1 MQVRYVVGVLA
12 LSLAGAASI
21 IQHEGTINKV
31 YLDPVGI
38 PTVCTGHTSTVSY
51 KDVGR
56 GFPAAVCTDLLRQDT
71 RVAEAA
77 VKRCVKVPV
86 TQRQYDALTSL
97 TFNIGGANFCGS
109 TLVRKINLGDCKGAV
124 LQFDR
129 WVYARGQVLPGLVT
143 RRKVEGAEYATGCAA

>member
-1 MQVRYVVGVLA
+1 MQVRYVVGVIT

-21 IQHEGTINKV
+21 IQHEGTVNKV

-56 GFPAAVCTDLLRQDT
+56 GFPAAVCTDLLRRDT

-129 WVYARGQVLPGLVT
+129 WVYARDQKLPGLVT
-143 RRKVEGAEYATGCAA
+143 RRKLEGAEYATGCTP